1 MLPFA
6 SVEYTVIRRD
16 RFFYPRLHHEDWTVY
31 IVIRGSFRCTV
42 CEKTEDIFPGDVFV
56 IPPNEEFDREVTK
69 SLLVHFI
76 RFTLQEDT
84 PLPFPLPVGK
94 VRYADSARVE
104 STVEL
109 LNRSPELPAEQ
120 QNLCV
125 RHCIEDLFLQ
135 YEAEQRLPSKRPGA
149 PEDETVRSVMEYLN
163 EHFREPIRLTDV
175 AARHHIS
182 PSGLIKKFRKTV
194 GVPPQRY
201 LMEQRIRQSK
211 RLLTDTSLSV
221 GEIAARTGFENV
233 YYFSKTF
240 KKETG
245 KSPSEY
251 RKNYLL

>member
-1 MLPFA
+1 MLPIT
-6 SVEYTVIRRD
+6 SVQYTVIRRD
-16 RFFYPRLHHEDWTVY
+16 HFFYPRLHHEDWTVY

-42 CEKTEDIFPGDVFV
+42 NGKTEHLFPGDVYV

-76 RFTLQEDT
+76 RFTLNGNA
-84 PLPFPLPVGK
+84 PLPFPLPAGK
-94 VRYADSARVE
+94 LRYADPVRVE

-109 LNRSPELPAEQ
+109 LNRSPELPAEE

-125 RHCIEDLFLQ
+125 RHCLEDLFLQ
-135 YEAEQRLPSKRPGA
+135 YETEGRLPSRRSGA
-149 PEDETVRSVMEYLN
+149 PEDETVRDVTEYLN

-175 AARHHIS
+175 AAKYHIS
-182 PSGLIKKFRKTV
+182 PSGLIKKFRKAV

-201 LMEQRIRQSK
+201 LMEQRIKQSK
-211 RLLTDTSLSV
+211 RLLTDTSLPV

-251 RKNYLL
+251 RKSYLL